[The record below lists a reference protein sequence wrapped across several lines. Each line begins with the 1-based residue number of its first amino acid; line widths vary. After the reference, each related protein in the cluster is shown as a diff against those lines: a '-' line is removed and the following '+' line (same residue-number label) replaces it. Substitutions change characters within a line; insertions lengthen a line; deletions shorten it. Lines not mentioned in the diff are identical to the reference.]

1 MIPDQGYYRA
11 YSSTNFNVSCEFWW
25 KMNIPQGW
33 NSSIRLNR
41 IVFDFFKVSCAIL
54 RLSFFSFFGFLG
66 TNFSK
71 SQPTHCVQVQPG
83 LLPRQGGVCVREGA
97 DVQGVC
103 PQHSPHWD
111 ELLRGAEH
119 ENPEAEVQLHD
130 DQQTRAGRGQ
140 QQERPLHTSRG
151 NSLQIKYTSVLWFKL
166 IF

>member
-11 YSSTNFNVSCEFWW
+11 YSSTNFNVSCEY
-25 KMNIPQGW
+25 
-33 NSSIRLNR
+33 SSGLKQFYTARY
-41 IVFDFFKVSCAIL
+41 DFFKVSCAIL

-166 IF
+166 FF